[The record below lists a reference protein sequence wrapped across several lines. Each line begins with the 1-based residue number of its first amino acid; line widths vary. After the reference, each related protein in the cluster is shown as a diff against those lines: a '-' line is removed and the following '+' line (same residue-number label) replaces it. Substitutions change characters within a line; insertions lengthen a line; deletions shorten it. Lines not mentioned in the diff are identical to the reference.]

1 MEIFV
6 TCSSHLEEILKAELE
21 DLGYSDLRVGFRGI
35 YVRIKQNRDI
45 YRINY
50 CSRIASRVLLPILN
64 FRCNNRE
71 ELYNATASV
80 SWGPYLKHAKTLAI
94 DANVESPA
102 LRNSLFAAQVVKDA
116 ICDQMMEKIGSRP
129 SVDTANP
136 DLQLN
141 LFLRKGKAT
150 LSLDTSLVPLH
161 KRGYRQEGGEA
172 PLRETIAAACL
183 IMANY
188 QPSEILFDPCAGS
201 GTFLIEAALM
211 ASNTPPGIFRKK
223 WGFFHWPYFSEQ
235 EWLQVKIQAD
245 EGRIPLKKGH
255 FYGVEINRTTQRLA
269 LGNLKATGLHP
280 YITMEVGDFR
290 SFEPSISPTFL
301 ITNPPYGKR
310 LDEENRLAPLY
321 RSLGLFMKNKM
332 VKPSR
337 GFILT
342 GSQALSKEVG
352 LSTKRRYIIDNGGI
366 EARLLEFDIYS
377 T

>member
-1 MEIFV
+1 MELFV
-6 TCSSHLEEILKAELE
+6 TCASHLEDVLKLELE
-21 DLGYSDLRVGFRGI
+21 DLGYHDLSVGFRGV
-35 YVRIKQNRDI
+35 YVRVNQDRDM

-50 CSRIASRVLLPILN
+50 CSRIASRVLLPLLN
-64 FRCNNRE
+64 FRCNSRE
-71 ELYNATASV
+71 DLYNTAASL
-80 SWGPYLKHAKTLAI
+80 SWRPFLKHAKTIAI

-116 ICDQMMEKIGSRP
+116 LCDQMMEQTGNRP

-141 LFLRKGKAT
+141 LYLRKGKAT
-150 LSLDTSLVPLH
+150 LSLDTSGVPLH

-172 PLRETIAAACL
+172 PLRETLAAAL
-183 IMANY
+183 LKMANY
-188 QPSEILFDPCAGS
+188 KSSEIMMDPCAGS

-223 WGFFHWPYFSEQ
+223 WGFFNWPYFNEQ

-245 EGRIPLKKGH
+245 EEKIPLEKGH
-255 FYGVEINRTTQRLA
+255 FYGVEINRATQRLA
-269 LGNLKATGLHP
+269 LGNLKATGLHSF
-280 YITMEVGDFR
+280 ITLSVGDFR
-290 SFEPSISPTFL
+290 EFELPKAPTFL
-301 ITNPPYGKR
+301 MTNPPYGKR
-310 LDEENRLAPLY
+310 LDDENILVPLY
-321 RSLGLFMKNKM
+321 RALGAFMKEKM
-332 VKPSR
+332 AKPSR

-352 LSTKRRYIIDNGGI
+352 LAAKRRYVIDNGGI
-366 EARLLEFDIYS
+366 EARLLEFDIY